1 MTVRLIPPALKKGD
15 VIQVVAP
22 AGRPQSIEPFR
33 SGLAVLDQMGF
44 VVRYPE
50 RLWPGSGFLADSDA
64 ARAEE
69 LNRAFADD
77 RSAAIITVRGGY
89 GSLRMLGGIDLDL
102 VRAHPK
108 LLVGFSD
115 ITVIHNHLL
124 ASLGLVGLHGPV
136 LTTLAASTPNAI
148 ERLYHCL
155 TGSWLTPIALPGLE
169 ILRGGAIVEG
179 ILAGGNLTSL
189 TSLLGTRYD
198 FSWQGLVVVLEDVN
212 EPPYRL
218 DRMLTQLAIAGRFDE
233 AAAILLGDFNPGD
246 SQRDGAGPLDQEW
259 LWQRVLDLTASSGI
273 PVWAGLPSGHR
284 PDNLTLPIG
293 ARVVVN
299 SGRGSLAF
307 S

>member
-1 MTVRLIPPALKKGD
+1 MKARIIPPALKRGD

-44 VVRYPE
+44 IVRYPE

-77 RSAAIITVRGGY
+77 RSAAIFAVRGGY

-115 ITVIHNHLL
+115 ITLIHNHLL
-124 ASLGLVGLHGPV
+124 ASLGLIGLHGPV
-136 LTTLAASTPNAI
+136 LTTLAASPPNAI

-155 TGSWLTPIALPGLE
+155 TGAWRNTFTFPSLE
-169 ILRGGAIVEG
+169 ILRGGANVEG

-189 TSLLGTRYD
+189 TSLLGTRFD

-212 EPPYRL
+212 EPLYRL
-218 DRMLTQLAIAGRFDE
+218 DRMLTQLAIAGKFDE
-233 AAAILLGDFNPGD
+233 AAAILLGDFSPGD
-246 SQRDGAGPLDQEW
+246 TRHSETGPVDQEW

-284 PDNLTLPIG
+284 PENLTLPIG

-299 SGRGSLAF
+299 SSRRCLAF

>member
-1 MTVRLIPPALKKGD
+1 MRARIIPPALHKGD

-22 AGRPQSIEPFR
+22 AGRPSAVEPFR
-33 SGLAVLDQMGF
+33 SGLAVLEQMGF

-50 RLWPGSGFLADSDA
+50 RLWPGSGFLADSDT

-77 RSAAIITVRGGY
+77 RSAAIMTVRGGY
-89 GSLRMLGGIDLDL
+89 GSLRILGGIDLDL

-108 LLVGFSD
+108 IIVGFSD

-136 LTTLAASTPNAI
+136 LTSLAASTPDSVM
-148 ERLYHCL
+148 RLYRCL
-155 TGSWLTPIALPGLE
+155 TGSWRNAFALPGIE
-169 ILRGGAIVEG
+169 ILRGGAKVEG

-189 TSLLGTRYD
+189 ASLLGTPYD

-218 DRMLTQLAIAGRFDE
+218 DRMLTQLAIAGKFNQ
-233 AAAILLGDFNPGD
+233 AAAILLGDFSLAD
-246 SQRDGAGPLDQEW
+246 ARLYDTGPVDQEW
-259 LWQRVLDLTASSGI
+259 LWQRVLDLTAASGI
-273 PVWAGLPSGHR
+273 PVWAGLPAGHG
-284 PDNLTLPIG
+284 PENLTLPIG
-293 ARVVVN
+293 ADVVVN
-299 SGRGSLAF
+299 SNRRSLF
-307 S
+307 FC